1 MNAFARESFFKVLSE
16 KDFNTGVF
24 QQILGVFQNTFLI
37 ENIWP
42 TAPEINYLNLELFL
56 ISKPYYTTT
65 AHTILN
71 SKTKYGYSVFFTGIS
86 YYNCPSPM
94 FSKICTFLYFYILSH
109 LLSFWNPSPP
119 LSPPPPSLHTFFP
132 ILRITFS
139 TKLTRII
146 TSKKSSILH
155 FQQHFLE
162 HVHTISHFFSVCI
175 FHTIS
180 NEHWNLQQCNIIVS
194 SLVLHLC
201 QLFTFTYNMRY
212 CFTFL

>member
-1 MNAFARESFFKVLSE
+1 MKAFARESFFKILSE

-71 SKTKYGYSVFFTGIS
+71 SKTKYVYSVFFTGIS
-86 YYNCPSPM
+86 YNDCPSPM
-94 FSKICTFLYFYILSH
+94 FSKICTFLYFYILSY

-119 LSPPPPSLHTFFP
+119 LSPPPPLPHSSPFFP
-132 ILRITFS
+132 S
-139 TKLTRII
+139 PA
-146 TSKKSSILH
+146 
-155 FQQHFLE
+155 FLE
-162 HVHTISHFFSVCI
+162 HVIPFLTSFQVAFSTQFQMSIGTCNNELATLSCLLLHSIYANFSHSLTI
-175 FHTIS
+175 
-180 NEHWNLQQCNIIVS
+180 
-194 SLVLHLC
+194 
-201 QLFTFTYNMRY
+201 
-212 CFTFL
+212 

>member
-1 MNAFARESFFKVLSE
+1 MKAFARESFFKILSE

-71 SKTKYGYSVFFTGIS
+71 SKTNYVYSVFFTGIS
-86 YYNCPSPM
+86 YNDCPSPM
-94 FSKICTFLYFYILSH
+94 FSKICTFLYFYILSY

-119 LSPPPPSLHTFFP
+119 LSPPPPLPHSSPFFP
-132 ILRITFS
+132 SPAFLFPQS
-139 TKLTRII
+139 L
-146 TSKKSSILH
+146 SS
-155 FQQHFLE
+155 
-162 HVHTISHFFSVCI
+162 S
-175 FHTIS
+175 
-180 NEHWNLQQCNIIVS
+180 
-194 SLVLHLC
+194 
-201 QLFTFTYNMRY
+201 
-212 CFTFL
+212 